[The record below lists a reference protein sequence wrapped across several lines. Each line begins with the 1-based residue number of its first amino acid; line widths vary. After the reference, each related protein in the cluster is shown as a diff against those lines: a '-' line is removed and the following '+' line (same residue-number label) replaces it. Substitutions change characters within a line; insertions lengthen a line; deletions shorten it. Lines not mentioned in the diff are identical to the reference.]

1 MLDDSSR
8 PGDITIDRSWP
19 LRPGKSKIAFDVTV
33 TSPLRRDV
41 WANSLQSATY
51 ALEKAREAKFRKYDG
66 KLPNHVGLVPLAVST
81 FGAWEF
87 NAGANLRE
95 IVRQQAANM
104 RMEVGKIRRHFF
116 QRLSVTLQRENG
128 AMLLERSPLLNF
140 SGHVD
145 GSL

>member
-1 MLDDSSR
+1 MQVN
-8 PGDITIDRSWP
+8 WP

-33 TSPLRRDV
+33 ASPLRQDI
-41 WANSLQSATY
+41 WANSLRSATY
-51 ALEKAREAKFRKYDG
+51 ALEKAREAKFKKYDG
-66 KLPNHVGLVPLAVST
+66 KLPNHVGLIPLAVST
-81 FGAWEF
+81 FGAWEH

-95 IVRQQAANM
+95 IVRQQAANL
-104 RMEVGKIRRHFF
+104 RIGVGQIRRHFF

-128 AMLLERSPLLNF
+128 AMLLERSPLLSL